1 MKIYLEDGAKM
12 PTKGYPSDA
21 GYDLYSREEEVI
33 YPLRAE
39 FNAGRLDYSLAGGVM
54 FDTGVH
60 MEIPEGY
67 FGKVES
73 RSGLNVKHNVVS
85 CGGVID
91 SHYRGSIKVK
101 LYNLGTEPYVVEKG
115 SRIAQIVLIPCLNT
129 ELETVDDLSETD
141 RGVNGIGST
150 GY

>member
-39 FNAGRLDYSLAGGVM
+39 FNSGRLDYSLAGGVV
-54 FDTGVH
+54 FDTGLH

-101 LYNLGTEPYVVEKG
+101 LYNLGTEPYMVKPG
-115 SRIAQIVLIPCLNT
+115 DRIAQLIIQPFLNVDLEEVD
-129 ELETVDDLSETD
+129 ELEDSD
-141 RGVNGIGST
+141 RGESGIGST
-150 GY
+150 GK